1 MATSPSHLP
10 EGTQLGRYRVEAF
23 VDEGGMGAVYRAH
36 DTKLDRPVALKA
48 LRSKHRRDAAVL
60 ARFQREAQV
69 LAQLNHPNI
78 CQVYD
83 WVEAEGA
90 TYMAMEWVEGSTLS
104 AILEATFGP
113 LAPKRAMGIAQAI
126 ASALAAAHAK
136 EIIHRDLKPGN
147 VIIAA
152 DGTVK
157 VLDFGLAKRL
167 DENSG
172 SLPAGAAVEPG
183 LTPPGLAETQA
194 NPSAPSGPGPRT
206 QTALPPSPT
215 PMEPYES
222 RPSGALTAAGF
233 VMGTPGYMSPEQVI
247 LWPVGPPSDV
257 FALGIVLHEM
267 LVGQRPFAG
276 TGQELQ
282 AAVAANRRT
291 VLRERPGPAKLW
303 KLLERMLD
311 PDPSARP
318 RAAQVQAALEALQR
332 PLGPK
337 GWAGIAAAI
346 TLVVTSG
353 LAWISSRSII
363 SDLVR
368 TRPARLA
375 ILPMKNE
382 TGDRNLDAQVAF
394 GLPELLGSALRD
406 SPKLAILDA
415 GETRKV
421 MARLADPGAAAD
433 PGVPLLCKAI
443 GAQLMIQGSLRREQ
457 GGEVLVLSL
466 RDATGLERL
475 HHEVRQ
481 PIRPEFV
488 GQVYLDEASTAILK
502 AVDPGT
508 TPKASTP
515 QLTPEILRAYAQGRA
530 FMDRGEFKEAEPLL
544 REAAHRSPQF
554 GLLVGQYA
562 ICLMRLGSDKMPA
575 VSEWTRFAGRASG
588 DRNSELTSLQMQAF
602 WAERSGD
609 PGRAEA
615 LFLQALEMTRSM
627 QDEDKECSVLDSLGR
642 LAQGRG
648 QEARA
653 RGYYDQALALLQR
666 TGNQPLA
673 ISVHTNL
680 ANFALVHGDFQDAE
694 RQYQQI
700 LTSAR
705 GISDRQSE
713 GVAENNLG
721 VVYLSQQRLEE
732 ARRHLTRS
740 LELRQKLGERYGEA
754 STQRNLGILE
764 TMKGDLAAAR
774 LRIEAS
780 LAIARDAHLGGQE
793 ASARYRLGEVDRL
806 EGRWEAG
813 LVNYRLALEAHT
825 RAEARNGQADDLAGI
840 AECLARK
847 ARPDGKAAWAA
858 VGKALDLA
866 PGRPQALKARAWI
879 RHLQGRH
886 VDALQDLEAAIR
898 DPDHLAPEFQGE
910 MKALQD
916 QFRSTRKIP
925 AE

>member
-1 MATSPSHLP
+1 MATTPSHLP

-172 SLPAGAAVEPG
+172 SLPVSATAEPIPA
-183 LTPPGLAETQA
+183 PPGLAETQA
-194 NPSAPSGPGPRT
+194 NPGAPSPAGLRT

-215 PMEPYES
+215 PKEPSES

-267 LVGQRPFAG
+267 LVGQRPFGGA
-276 TGQELQ
+276 GQELQ

-291 VLRERPGPAKLW
+291 VIRERPGPAKLW

-318 RAAQVQAALEALQR
+318 RAAQVHAALEALQR

-337 GWAGIAAAI
+337 GWAGIAAGV
-346 TLVVTSG
+346 TLVITSG
-353 LAWISSRSII
+353 LYWLSSRSII
-363 SDLVR
+363 ADLVR
-368 TRPARLA
+368 NRPARLA

-382 TGDRNLDAQVAF
+382 TGDRSLDAQVGF
-394 GLPELLGSALRD
+394 GLPELLASALRD

-415 GETRKV
+415 GEARKV
-421 MARLADPGAAAD
+421 MARLAEPGAASD
-433 PGVPLLCKAI
+433 PGVPLLCKAM
-443 GAQLMIQGSLRREQ
+443 GAQLMLQGSLRREQ

-475 HHEVRQ
+475 RHEIRQ
-481 PIRPEFV
+481 PIQPEFV

-502 AVDPGT
+502 AVDPGGA
-508 TPKASTP
+508 PKRSAP
-515 QLTPEILRAYAQGRA
+515 QLSPEILSAYAQGRA
-530 FMDRGEFKEAEPLL
+530 FMERGEYKQAEPLL

-588 DRNSELTSLQMQAF
+588 DRSSELTSLQMQAF

-609 PGRAEA
+609 PPRAES
-615 LFLQALEMTRSM
+615 LFLQALEMTRTM
-627 QDEDKECSVLDSLGR
+627 RDEDRESSALDSLGR

-648 QEARA
+648 QEAQA
-653 RGYYDQALALLQR
+653 RGYYDQAMAILER
-666 TGNQPLA
+666 TGNQQMA

-680 ANFALVHGDFQDAE
+680 ANFALAHGDFQDAE
-694 RQYQQI
+694 RQYRQI
-700 LTSAR
+700 LATA
-705 GISDRQSE
+705 IEITDRKSE
-713 GVAENNLG
+713 AVAENNLG

-732 ARRHLTRS
+732 ARRHLARAM
-740 LELRQKLGERYGEA
+740 EIRKILGDHFGEA

-764 TMKGDLAAAR
+764 TMKGDLPAAR
-774 LRIEAS
+774 LRIETS
-780 LAIARDAHLGGQE
+780 LAIARQANLGSQE
-793 ASARYRLGEVDRL
+793 ASARYRLGELDRL
-806 EGRWEAG
+806 EGRWEDSLG
-813 LVNYRLALEAHT
+813 NYRLALEAHT
-825 RAEARNGQADDLAGI
+825 RAEAKNHQADDLAGI

-847 ARPDGKAAWAA
+847 PRPDRKAAEAA
-858 VGKALDLA
+858 MDKALSLA
-866 PGRPQALKARAWI
+866 PGRPQVLKARAWI
-879 RHLQGRH
+879 RHLQGKS
-886 VDALQDLEAAIR
+886 DEALEDLEAALR

-910 MKALQD
+910 MKALRD
-916 QFRSTRKIP
+916 RFRPSRKSP